1 MGDFS
6 ADIYSNIRE
15 RRILHMEI
23 TAMPDIPALSMTM
36 AQTDVLGKVGTGI
49 LSKTLDVAS
58 EDGAALTK
66 MMELSVDPT
75 VGANFDM
82 SV

>member
-1 MGDFS
+1 
-6 ADIYSNIRE
+6 
-15 RRILHMEI
+15 MEI
-23 TAMPDIPALSMTM
+23 SDIGSIPAISMAL

-58 EDGAALTK
+58 EQMSDITK
-66 MMELSVDPT
+66 MMELSVNPA
-75 VGANFDM
+75 VGGNFDI

>member
-1 MGDFS
+1 
-6 ADIYSNIRE
+6 
-15 RRILHMEI
+15 MEI
-23 TAMPDIPALSMTM
+23 SDVGSIPAISMAL
-36 AQTDVLGKVGTGI
+36 AQSDVLGKVGTGI

-58 EDGAALTK
+58 AEMADITK
-66 MMELSVDPT
+66 MMELSVNPN

>member
-1 MGDFS
+1 
-6 ADIYSNIRE
+6 
-15 RRILHMEI
+15 MEI
-23 TAMPDIPALSMTM
+23 SDIGSIPALSMAM

-58 EDGAALTK
+58 QQSAELTK
-66 MMELSVDPT
+66 MMELSVNPAI
-75 VGANFDM
+75 GSNFDM